1 MIKNKWKIEM
11 WFRNFSYFIH
21 KIDSEFILEEYLE
34 DYLPKE
40 YRPNFICGKAQPS
53 ETIYVSYFIN
63 QDEQTVEQ
71 HTVEC
76 DKTGFFIDEIP
87 KHFIKIKC
95 IILLIV
101 KVKLILKTY

>member
-1 MIKNKWKIEM
+1 M

-76 DKTGFFIDEIP
+76 DKTGFIDEIP

>member
-1 MIKNKWKIEM
+1 M

-34 DYLPKE
+34 DIYLKNTDQILYVE
-40 YRPNFICGKAQPS
+40 KPNLA

-76 DKTGFFIDEIP
+76 DKTGFIDEILN
-87 KHFIKIKC
+87 
-95 IILLIV
+95 IL
-101 KVKLILKTY
+101 

>member
-1 MIKNKWKIEM
+1 MII
-11 WFRNFSYFIH
+11 
-21 KIDSEFILEEYLE
+21 YL
-34 DYLPKE
+34 KE

-76 DKTGFFIDEIP
+76 DKTGF
-87 KHFIKIKC
+87 
-95 IILLIV
+95 
-101 KVKLILKTY
+101 YR